1 MVLLMKYVRKQ
12 HLVMAKF
19 QILVL
24 RGNECYVTESS
35 KSLSRKDAFAQNLQ
49 ALFVFSTFHSFWH
62 QHHHFFCNIFAF
74 VGKEKGPKGCTI
86 LINPQIKDAHDL
98 NSTSSPTF
106 ILFKSGKKD
115 KSGIT
120 SFLNPYL
127 NLKSKWK
134 SVNEKVWNTPI
145 KLPFC
150 TIINLNSNKATTI
163 IHLQWALCNIIGQ
176 VQGTI
181 RKKEKVN
188 E

>member
-74 VGKEKGPKGCTI
+74 VGKEKGHKGCTI

-98 NSTSSPTF
+98 NSTSSPT
-106 ILFKSGKKD
+106 LF
-115 KSGIT
+115 
-120 SFLNPYL
+120 FLNQARRT
-127 NLKSKWK
+127 NQ
-134 SVNEKVWNTPI
+134 V
-145 KLPFC
+145 LPLF
-150 TIINLNSNKATTI
+150 
-163 IHLQWALCNIIGQ
+163 
-176 VQGTI
+176 
-181 RKKEKVN
+181 
-188 E
+188 

>member
-1 MVLLMKYVRKQ
+1 MLCDGVKQVSLKKRCFCTKSPSTVCFLHLPFLLAPTPPLLLQYICLCGKRKRTQ
-12 HLVMAKF
+12 GMH
-19 QILVL
+19 
-24 RGNECYVTESS
+24 NT
-35 KSLSRKDAFAQNLQ
+35 
-49 ALFVFSTFHSFWH
+49 H
-62 QHHHFFCNIFAF
+62 QPTN
-74 VGKEKGPKGCTI
+74 KGCPW
-86 LINPQIKDAHDL
+86 LKFNFFSNL
-98 NSTSSPTF
+98 